1 MAVVATWSEDQ
12 FPRSTLNRVV
22 DLFGWDSGPRI
33 DPRPWI
39 VDPADEEREGAT
51 GVCYVTEKDIKND
64 YYEVLI
70 KIVLKH
76 HTDPTP
82 TIWLPFLY
90 VLSEYQ

>member
-1 MAVVATWSEDQ
+1 M
-12 FPRSTLNRVV
+12 
-22 DLFGWDSGPRI
+22 
-33 DPRPWI
+33 
-39 VDPADEEREGAT
+39 
-51 GVCYVTEKDIKND
+51 TEKDIKND

-90 VLSEYQ
+90 VLSEYR